1 MGSVQVV
8 LSEQRGAEGGDGVT
22 EGSNFKQPGC
32 ERLSLL
38 TCLNLVPKDNATH
51 LFLLF
56 ECHVLFC
63 SVRRPKSQF
72 VWVFFAEGPLLT
84 DL

>member
-38 TCLNLVPKDNATH
+38 TCLNLVPEDNATH
-51 LFLLF
+51 LFSLF
-56 ECHVLFC
+56 
-63 SVRRPKSQF
+63 
-72 VWVFFAEGPLLT
+72 
-84 DL
+84 

>member
-56 ECHVLFC
+56 EYHVLVLLC
-63 SVRRPKSQF
+63 SSSKISVCLG
-72 VWVFFAEGPLLT
+72 FFLLK
-84 DL
+84 DPY